1 MTGERRPTTAPRS
14 AFASTDEMLSPD
26 VLTSL
31 LARPVRSVSREA
43 FTPAGDSST
52 DAAFEAIHLD
62 GEPTPSLI
70 TKTVER
76 ARDWVAIATRD
87 DVDREVR
94 VWEAG
99 LLHRLSGPVTQT
111 VVAGARSDSGYT
123 VLMRNVSDWLLPDLP
138 GVPPSASQQNLA
150 IEAMASMHAAFWM
163 DEALLDPFNGLS
175 TLAGFTGH
183 CAPGTLER
191 IRVRMGASGMADWLE
206 EGWDKLPTLTD
217 ARLAEDLRAVADDPT
232 LVAETASA
240 YPWTLAHTDP
250 RPANVAIDEER
261 RLVYLLDWTRP
272 AVAPPAVDLL
282 YWVFAANTA
291 CATPRAE
298 LIDAYSAAL
307 ERRLGSGFSSTW
319 WEPQLNLCFVAFVAC
334 FVPIIVN
341 VNPDAVVGWTERCR
355 PGLRTLG

>member
-1 MTGERRPTTAPRS
+1 MMEGRPLTSIAHP
-14 AFASTDEMLSPD
+14 AFGSLDEMLSLD
-26 VLTSL
+26 ALASL
-31 LARPVRSVSREA
+31 LGQSVGSVRREPL
-43 FTPAGDSST
+43 TPAGDSST

-62 GEPTPSLI
+62 GEPTPSFI

-87 DVDREVR
+87 ETDREVR

-99 LLHRLSGPVTQT
+99 LLDRLPTPATHT
-111 VVAGARSDSGYT
+111 VVAGARSGSGYA

-138 GVPPSASQQNLA
+138 GVPPPASQQDLA
-150 IEAMASMHAAFWM
+150 IEAMASIHAAFWM
-163 DEALLDPFNGLS
+163 DETLLDPFNGLS
-175 TLAGFTGH
+175 SLSEFTGH

-261 RLVYLLDWTRP
+261 QLVYFLDWTRP

-282 YWVFAANTA
+282 YWIFAANTA
-291 CATPRAE
+291 FATPRE
-298 LIDAYSAAL
+298 DLIDAYGAAL
-307 ERRLGSGFSSTW
+307 ERRIGSRFSSTW
-319 WEPQLNLCFVAFVAC
+319 WQPQLDLCFVAFVAC
-334 FVPIIVN
+334 FVPIIAN
-341 VNPDAVVGWTERCR
+341 VNPDAVAGWTERCR
-355 PGLRTLG
+355 PGLRALG